1 MTRVINMAGPGKRRN
16 QLRRTIAEVLRHL
29 MLKRELDQEAKDMA
43 ALLVLSLHGI
53 AETVE
58 TTVTAWEKRN
68 YFLKAD
74 RFRLEWEWVEPTAQR
89 LEEIILNEHWGK
101 LPQELASLAP
111 HFGDIRIAKMTRP
124 PSTWESSYRLLVQ
137 RSRQQVD
144 AAANRSQGRD
154 APRDSL
160 TGRRAVEHATRP
172 NPRATEG
179 PDSVRRPDP
188 QRRSR
193 SRLHRQG

>member
-1 MTRVINMAGPGKRRN
+1 MSRVINTASPGKQRN

-29 MLKRELDQEAKDMA
+29 MLKRELDQESKDMA

-74 RFRLEWEWVEPTAQR
+74 RFRLEWEWVTPAAQR
-89 LEEIILNEHWGK
+89 LEKIILGDRWDG
-101 LPQELASLAP
+101 LPQGLASLASR
-111 HFGDIRIAKMTRP
+111 FADIRIAKMTRP
-124 PSTWESSYRLLVQ
+124 PSTWESSYRTLVQ

-154 APRDSL
+154 APTDPL

-179 PDSVRRPDP
+179 PDSAR
-188 QRRSR
+188 
-193 SRLHRQG
+193 RQGLRR